1 MTDMLEDGEYR
12 DDDFEDLEEFARFA
26 ASLDNEERHTL
37 DELLSSLATELVE
50 QMTPPED
57 LLFVGSDGKRVV
69 KGLHYP
75 REVLGEDGPVILPS
89 ASQFVILGAFSDE
102 FIRSDADEIAGRF
115 DSDDEREDAWQ
126 SLMANYAYS
135 ISKKFDD
142 NPPEDYSRL
151 FEE

>member
-1 MTDMLEDGEYR
+1 MLDDDDYP
-12 DDDFEDLEEFARFA
+12 DFDDFEDLEEFANFA
-26 ASLDNEERHTL
+26 ASLDSEGRKGL
-37 DELLSSLATELVE
+37 DELLSSLAGELVE
-50 QMTPPED
+50 QMSPPGD

-89 ASQFVILGAFSDE
+89 ASQFVILGAYSDE
-102 FIRSDADEIAGRF
+102 FIRSEADDIAGLF
-115 DSDDEREDAWQ
+115 DSDEERDDAWNR
-126 SLMANYAYS
+126 LMAEYAYS

-142 NPPEDYSRL
+142 NPPEDYSLL

>member
-1 MTDMLEDGEYR
+1 MSE
-12 DDDFEDLEEFARFA
+12 DDDFEDLEDFARFA
-26 ASLDNEERHTL
+26 SSLNDSERKTL
-37 DELLSSLATELVE
+37 EELLSSLAGELVE
-50 QMTPPED
+50 QMTPPKD

-89 ASQFVILGAFSDE
+89 ASQFVILGAYSDE
-102 FIRSDADEIAGRF
+102 FIQREADEIAGLF
-115 DSDDEREDAWQ
+115 DDYEERDDAWER
-126 SLMANYAYS
+126 LMAEYAYD

-142 NPPEDYSRL
+142 NPPEDYSKL

>member
-1 MTDMLEDGEYR
+1 MLNDDDYP
-12 DDDFEDLEEFARFA
+12 DFDDFEDLEEFANFA
-26 ASLDNEERHTL
+26 ASLDSEGRKGL
-37 DELLSSLATELVE
+37 DELLSSLAGELVE
-50 QMTPPED
+50 QMSPPGD

-89 ASQFVILGAFSDE
+89 ASQFVILGAYSDE
-102 FIRSDADEIAGRF
+102 FIRSEADDIAGLF
-115 DSDDEREDAWQ
+115 DSDEERDDAWNR
-126 SLMANYAYS
+126 LMAEYAYS

-142 NPPEDYSRL
+142 NPPEDYSLL